1 MILILIIIN
10 LLRYLN
16 FFDCQNKDIYKK
28 FIEIKNLKNSDIE
41 KFVDEIYLNEIK
53 SIIVIDDQS
62 NSETLK
68 KFKDI
73 ELLDINLDDPY
84 YLAIFEGPIDFDK
97 LKKKSEESF
106 KEFYDY
112 DYFEGSWS
120 ISDFQK
126 TQAVVFL

>member
-1 MILILIIIN
+1 MSSFN
-10 LLRYLN
+10 DLN
-16 FFDCQNKDIYKK
+16 SNYHKFIDIFKFFLNCQNKDTYKK

-84 YLAIFEGPIDFDK
+84 YLRIFEGPIDFDK
-97 LKKKSEESF
+97 LKEKRR
-106 KEFYDY
+106 
-112 DYFEGSWS
+112 
-120 ISDFQK
+120 
-126 TQAVVFL
+126 VF

>member
-1 MILILIIIN
+1 MNSNYHKFIEIF
-10 LLRYLN
+10 N
-16 FFDCQNKDIYKK
+16 FFLNCQNKDTYKK

-62 NSETLK
+62 NSETLR

-73 ELLDINLDDPY
+73 ELLDINLDDPS
-84 YLAIFEGPIDFDK
+84 YLNIFESPIDFDK

-106 KEFYDY
+106 KEFYNY
-112 DYFEGSWS
+112 DFFEGSWTM
-120 ISDFQK
+120 FR
-126 TQAVVFL
+126 F